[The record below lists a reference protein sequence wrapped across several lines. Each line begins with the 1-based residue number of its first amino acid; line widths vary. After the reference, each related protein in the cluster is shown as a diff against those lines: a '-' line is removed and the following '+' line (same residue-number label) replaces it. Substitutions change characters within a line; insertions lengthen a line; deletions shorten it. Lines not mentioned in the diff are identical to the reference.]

1 MKNTIN
7 HIGSF
12 LLILAGAI
20 ILSHAFIPHH
30 LHDGQAVI
38 ETSAYQCSYHHHETG
53 SQTASCTHDH
63 SENKTHDCVLHNLL
77 VIPGKQIRADQPLI
91 LDMLQNSYCS
101 LLIAGV
107 FNADSNI
114 SENNWQYHIQGTIPL
129 PTNIYTST
137 KGLRA
142 PPVV

>member
-1 MKNTIN
+1 LKKTIK

-30 LHDGQAVI
+30 LHNGQAVI
-38 ETSAYQCSYHHHETG
+38 ETSDCQCFYHHHETS

-63 SENKTHDCVLHNLL
+63 SESESTDCVLHNLL
-77 VIPGKQIRADQPLI
+77 VLPGKQIRADQPLI
-91 LDMLQNSYCS
+91 ATILQNTYCS
-101 LLIAGV
+101 LLITGL
-107 FNADSNI
+107 FNTDLSI
-114 SENNWQYHIQGTIPL
+114 SENNWHYHIEGTIPL